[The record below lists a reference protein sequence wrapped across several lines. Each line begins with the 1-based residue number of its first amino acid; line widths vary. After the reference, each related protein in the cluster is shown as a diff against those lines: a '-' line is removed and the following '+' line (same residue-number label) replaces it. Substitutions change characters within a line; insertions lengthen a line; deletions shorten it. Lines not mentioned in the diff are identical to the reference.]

1 MTKKKQTTNN
11 DFEELTSLTALIE
24 DEPQKKQGV
33 ASKKKSLQPQVAS
46 MKEEEKLNPKTSKE
60 KKQTPKQTKKKTASK
75 NPRKQKRYTNAM
87 VGETSSKVMTSI
99 IISEDI
105 RDWLRLK
112 SITSKQ
118 SMSQQIEELVKKEMK
133 KTKSI

>member
-1 MTKKKQTTNN
+1 MTSKKKPSTPT

-24 DEPQKKQGV
+24 PEQQQEIPKARPELDSGKQEETPTLKTKKQ
-33 ASKKKSLQPQVAS
+33 AS
-46 MKEEEKLNPKTSKE
+46 
-60 KKQTPKQTKKKTASK
+60 KQTKKKTTSK
-75 NPRKQKRYTNAM
+75 NPRKQKRYTNAT
-87 VGETSSKVMTSI
+87 VGESSSKVMTSI
-99 IISEDI
+99 IISEDV

-133 KTKSI
+133 KAK